1 MFEEVIRDRV
11 SNVMDKIRGRSL
23 KGEITIIIE
32 GAQGEITADV
42 ADLKGYLEM
51 LIQKE
56 GLSLKDAVSKAS
68 KDLNLSKNKVYREA
82 LKVK

>member
-1 MFEEVIRDRV
+1 
-11 SNVMDKIRGRSL
+11 MDKISGRSL

-68 KDLNLSKNKVYREA
+68 KELNLPKSKVYREA
-82 LKVK
+82 LKIHKAVK